1 MTETYIAEHLWLMTS
16 AMYSFGGSKLETPR
30 YTEMVYPGQIKK
42 DTRTAEEIK
51 QDILRKLVG

>member
-16 AMYSFGGSKLETPR
+16 AMYAFGGSKLTTPR
-30 YTEMVYPGQIKK
+30 YTEMICPEQK

-51 QDILRKLVG
+51 QDILRKLVN